1 MNNGTVF
8 SYLKMKLL
16 LAFWVY
22 GQQKEF
28 IATGGYQKLVY
39 YVQLILN
46 NAGLYSRADTSTEV
60 ERGGN
65 RVI

>member
-1 MNNGTVF
+1 MYNGTVF
-8 SYLKMKLL
+8 SYLKMKQ
-16 LAFWVY
+16 LALWVY
-22 GQQKEF
+22 GHQKEF
-28 IATGGYQKLVY
+28 IATSGYQKLVY

-46 NAGLYSRADTSTEV
+46 KPGLYSRADASTEV